1 MGSSIAPNA
10 LTDSWEHI
18 FPTGFPCLA
27 FTQGQLLSLTITQYA
42 MFC

>member
-1 MGSSIAPNA
+1 MGSSVAPNA
-10 LTDSWEHI
+10 LTGSWEHI

-27 FTQGQLLSLTITQYA
+27 FTQGQLLSLTTTQYT